1 MALEVCNGCSEC
13 YLRCSAGVPVTR
25 DEWRVIQEHLVGLS
39 EVELANLKRIQAQN
53 KEVDLGEGVSVP
65 LCTFLDMETR
75 HCSIYPVR
83 PLMCRLL
90 GHTEWLPCP
99 IEKVPRVVDT
109 GLALELMRA
118 YADEERF
125 TLDNPP
131 DK

>member
-1 MALEVCNGCSEC
+1 
-13 YLRCSAGVPVTR
+13 VTR
-25 DEWRVIQEHLVGLS
+25 DEWRAIQAYLETLS
-39 EVELANLKRIQAQN
+39 ETESTNLKRIQAQS
-53 KEVDLGEGVSVP
+53 KEEDLGEGVFVP

-83 PLMCRLL
+83 PLVCRLL

-118 YADEERF
+118 YAEEERF
-125 TLDNPP
+125 TLDSPP
-131 DK
+131 DGV